1 MPRPHVIYILSDEH
15 AGQAMGHAGDPN
27 LRTPN
32 MDRMAAEGVSFVRAR
47 ANCPVCTPSRGTIFS
62 GRHAHAGPV
71 QGFHDVYKPA
81 APSTATLL
89 REAGYHTAYFGKWH
103 CGTVRDQIPP
113 EVRRDPDYYDLEAA
127 PRTPEFHRGG
137 FQDWYGFEMN
147 NAPFKGFY
155 YRNGDVDPTRMPG
168 YQTDALT
175 DMAIA
180 YLRDYDGDRPL
191 FLVLSV
197 EPPHWPLEAPDANMR
212 FDPASLKTRP
222 NFGGQAERS
231 DLRER
236 LAAYYAMIENLDGN
250 IGRLLDAVDGMDG
263 FRDNTVTVYFSD
275 HGDFMG
281 SHGQMEDKG
290 HPHEESVRVPAIF
303 HGPGVLAPQGARP
316 DLFSLVDMAPTTLG
330 LAGVPVPVHMQG
342 ADFSPALRGGDFCG
356 PGEVLLEMVGAPR
369 VHFDYADWRGLVTDR
384 WKYAFYETGHE
395 VLFDLWEDPYE
406 SRNLADADPALRE
419 DMRTRLLSLLEATR
433 EPYFDVIVQHG
444 VRPDGPALNIS
455 RRRRDGIAPSWD
467 DLIRNA

>member
-1 MPRPHVIYILSDEH
+1 MTQPNIIYILSDEH
-15 AGQAMGHAGDPN
+15 AGTAMSHAGDPN
-27 LRTPN
+27 VHTPN
-32 MDRMAAEGVSFVRAR
+32 MDRMAVEGVGFSRAY

-81 APSTATLL
+81 APSTATVL

-113 EVRRDPDYYDLEAA
+113 EVLRDPEYYDLEAA
-127 PRTPEFHRGG
+127 PRTPEFHRAG
-137 FQDWYGFEMN
+137 FQDWFGFEMN
-147 NAPFKGFY
+147 NAPLKGFY
-155 YRNGDVDPTRMPG
+155 YRGNDVDPTRLRG

-175 DMAIA
+175 DLAIE
-180 YLRDYDGDRPL
+180 YLQGYDGDRPL

-197 EPPHWPLEAPDANMR
+197 EPPHWPIEAPDAFMR

-222 NFGGQAERS
+222 NFG
-231 DLRER
+231 DKPHLREG
-236 LAAYYAMIENLDGN
+236 LAGYYSMIENLDWN
-250 IGRLLDAVDGMDG
+250 IGRMLSVIGDSEG
-263 FRDNTVTVYFSD
+263 FRDDTVTVYFSD

-281 SHGQMEDKG
+281 SHNQIEDKG

-303 HGPGVLAPQGARP
+303 HGPGVLQPQDTRM

-330 LAGVPVPVHMQG
+330 LAGVPVPAHMQG
-342 ADFSPALRGGDFCG
+342 ADFSPACRDEDFDG
-356 PGEVLLEMVGAPR
+356 PLEVLLEMVGSPR
-369 VHFDYADWRGLVTDR
+369 FHFDYTDWRGLVTDR

-395 VLFDLWEDPYE
+395 LLFDLWEDPYE
-406 SRNLADADPALRE
+406 LNDLSHSNAVMAA
-419 DMRTRLLSLLEATR
+419 DMRTRLLGLLETTR
-433 EPYFDVIVQHG
+433 EPYFDVIIRHG

-455 RRRRDGIAPSWD
+455 RRRRDGIAPPWD
-467 DLIRNA
+467 DLISNV